1 MTEAISPSSGYD
13 LSMCTLLEK
22 EDIFVVCDTDY
33 RHMFKGEKII
43 SLNKNLAEGDEL
55 VSELKRQVQ
64 EEKVLAFLLIRKWF
78 LAPKDK
84 ELQLKTLILKLGFF
98 NERLKASSQQTW
110 G

>member
-1 MTEAISPSSGYD
+1 
-13 LSMCTLLEK
+13 
-22 EDIFVVCDTDY
+22 
-33 RHMFKGEKII
+33 
-43 SLNKNLAEGDEL
+43 
-55 VSELKRQVQ
+55 
-64 EEKVLAFLLIRKWF
+64 LAFLLIRKWF